1 MNRILL
7 LAIFQLIAYTASADQ
22 LDGLQS
28 LDFLLILGLIAAICV
43 IVLFIS
49 LVRTII
55 NRTADEEFKVS
66 IGINISCSALIIC
79 ALLTVTVLGSR
90 IDPGFLVACLGI
102 IMVSCLLIF
111 LNYKLGSKRKEN
123 TRE

>member
-28 LDFLLILGLIAAICV
+28 LDFLLILGLLAAICV
-43 IVLFIS
+43 LVLFIS

-79 ALLTVTVLGSR
+79 ALLTLTVLGSR

>member
-7 LAIFQLIAYTASADQ
+7 LAIFQLIAHTASADQ

-79 ALLTVTVLGSR
+79 ALLTVNVLGSR

-111 LNYKLGSKRKEN
+111 LNYKVGSKRKEN

>member
-7 LAIFQLIAYTASADQ
+7 LAIFQLIAHTASADQ

-28 LDFLLILGLIAAICV
+28 LDFLLILGLFAAICV

-55 NRTADEEFKVS
+55 NRTVDEEFKVS
-66 IGINISCSALIIC
+66 IGINFSCSALIIC

-111 LNYKLGSKRKEN
+111 LNYKVGSKRKEN
-123 TRE
+123 IRE

>member
-1 MNRILL
+1 MNRNLLLTVFLL
-7 LAIFQLIAYTASADQ
+7 LAQTASADQ

-28 LDFLLILGLIAAICV
+28 LDFLLILVLFAAICV

-111 LNYKLGSKRKEN
+111 LNYKVGSKRKEN